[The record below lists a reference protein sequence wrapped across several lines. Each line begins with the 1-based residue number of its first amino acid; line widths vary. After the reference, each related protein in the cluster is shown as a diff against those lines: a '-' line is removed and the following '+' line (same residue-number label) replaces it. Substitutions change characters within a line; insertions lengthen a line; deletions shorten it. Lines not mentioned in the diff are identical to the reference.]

1 VIDLGAWPGGWLQV
15 ALERVGAEGKV
26 VGVDLAEIVSLDA
39 PNAELLVGDVRDPNV
54 IDRLRE
60 LAGGSADVVLSDA
73 APKLTGV
80 RATDEARSEELTD
93 AVLAALPGLLR
104 PGGRL
109 AIKLFMGPGH
119 RATVSR
125 IERAFSRVKVT
136 RADSSRQGS
145 AELYAVAHEFQGIVS
160 CG

>member
-1 VIDLGAWPGGWLQV
+1 MIDLGAWPGGWLQV
-15 ALERVGAEGKV
+15 ALERVGAEGRV
-26 VGVDLAEIVSLDA
+26 VGVDLAEVAPLDA
-39 PNAELLVGDVRDPNV
+39 ANVQLLVGDVRDPAV
-54 IDRLRE
+54 VARLRE
-60 LAGGSADVVLSDA
+60 LAGGPADVLLSDA

-93 AVLAALPGLLR
+93 TVLDALPLLLR

-109 AIKLFMGPGH
+109 AIKLFMGPRH

-136 RADSSRQGS
+136 RADSTRQGS
-145 AELYAVAHEFQGIVS
+145 AELYAVALEFRGAAT